1 MDTKNLIESFA
12 EFAKQKNVDRPT
24 MIRILEDVF
33 RTMIRKKFVTD
44 DNFDIVINADKGDL
58 EIWRFRGI
66 VDDNSE
72 DIWEHDKISLSEAK
86 KIEPDFEVGEEV
98 SEEIKLEDFG
108 RRAVMTARQTL
119 MQRIK
124 DLEKDLLFQKYKEL
138 VGELIMGEVYQVL
151 NREVLLID
159 AEGNE
164 LILPKTEQISKDKYR
179 KGETVRAV
187 VQRVEM
193 VNGNPRI
200 ILSRTSPKFLERL
213 FESEVPEVF
222 DGLITIRNI
231 VREPGER
238 AKVAVESYDDRI
250 DPVGACVGM
259 KGSRIHSI
267 VRELQNENIDVIS
280 YTDNLELF
288 IQRALSPAKISSIKI
303 DKEGGRVSVYMKP
316 DQVSLAI
323 GKGGHN
329 IKLASKLVGY
339 EIDVFRDI
347 NDGEDEDVDLD
358 EFSDE
363 IENWIIDELKRVGL
377 DTAKSVLALSPRP
390 RQQARDLVENR
401 RYWKLSAGPGRH
413 QRRAGRAHGHLRRMD
428 PHTHRHPPA
437 VHRGAVANVERPR
450 RRGEPRGTF
459 GGARVRRGDRSHHRS
474 HCDSRLHL
482 SEHGLHHAGKAR
494 GEGLR
499 RVRHPGGLQRLRLR
513 AHDRRQTD
521 PLGPV
526 PLRPDRRQRS
536 VLAHPRLERPRHC
549 RPVRRR
555 RRRRGPQGGYEA
567 RHLGQRITRRRF
579 PREHPFGAGKRL
591 RREDCGLPF
600 RADGRT
606 SGIQVRR
613 ESSR

>member
-12 EFAKQKNVDRPT
+12 EFARQKNVDRPT

-33 RTMIRKKFVTD
+33 RTMIRKKFEND

-58 EIWRFRGI
+58 EIFRFRQI
-66 VDDNSE
+66 VDDESE
-72 DIWEHDKISLSEAK
+72 DIWDHDKISLTEAK

-124 DLEKDLLFQKYKEL
+124 DLEKDLLFAKYKEL

-164 LILPKTEQISKDKYR
+164 LILPKTEQIGKDKYR
-179 KGETVRAV
+179 KGESVRAV

-193 VNGNPRI
+193 VNGNPKI

-288 IQRALSPAKISSIKI
+288 IQRALSPAKISSIKV
-303 DKEGGRVSVYMKP
+303 DKEGGRVSVFMKP

-347 NDGEDEDVDLD
+347 DEAEDEDVDLE
-358 EFSDE
+358 EFADE
-363 IENWIIDELKRVGL
+363 IEGWVIDELKRVGL
-377 DTAKSVLALSPRP
+377 DTAKSVLALSKE
-390 RQQARDLVENR
+390 DLIR
-401 RYWKLSAGPGRH
+401 R
-413 QRRAGRAHGHLRRMD
+413 
-428 PHTHRHPPA
+428 
-437 VHRGAVANVERPR
+437 
-450 RRGEPRGTF
+450 
-459 GGARVRRGDRSHHRS
+459 
-474 HCDSRLHL
+474 
-482 SEHGLHHAGKAR
+482 
-494 GEGLR
+494 
-499 RVRHPGGLQRLRLR
+499 
-513 AHDRRQTD
+513 TD
-521 PLGPV
+521 LEEETIQ
-526 PLRPDRRQRS
+526 D
-536 VLAHPRLERPRHC
+536 VLNILKQEFE
-549 RPVRRR
+549 
-555 RRRRGPQGGYEA
+555 Q
-567 RHLGQRITRRRF
+567 
-579 PREHPFGAGKRL
+579 
-591 RREDCGLPF
+591 
-600 RADGRT
+600 
-606 SGIQVRR
+606 
-613 ESSR
+613 